1 MLLPVLPFALFD
13 LLPRKLRGP
22 ALEGRCLNLSFTLL
36 YLEADK
42 DAAKPPVR
50 GRLALILL
58 LDLEWEIDTSAFFF
72 LIHKNA
78 AREQS
83 LVVDWLLRA
92 GHANAQRSR
101 HVAVAFPNTII
112 NIII

>member
-1 MLLPVLPFALFD
+1 MLLPALPFALFD

-58 LDLEWEIDTSAFFF
+58 LDLEEEIDTIMFFF

-78 AREQS
+78 DRWQT
-83 LVVDWLLRA
+83 LVFD
-92 GHANAQRSR
+92 
-101 HVAVAFPNTII
+101 
-112 NIII
+112 